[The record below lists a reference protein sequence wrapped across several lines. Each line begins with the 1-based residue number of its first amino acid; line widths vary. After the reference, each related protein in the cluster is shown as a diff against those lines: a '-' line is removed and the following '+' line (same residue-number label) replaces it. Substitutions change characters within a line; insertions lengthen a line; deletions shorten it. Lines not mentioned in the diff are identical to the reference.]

1 MGVSAEKYQH
11 SLDYL
16 FGRLNYE
23 RMGSTKYSTKDFKL
37 ERMQEL
43 LSVLGNPQSSVPTIH
58 IAGTKG
64 KGSTSVMIAEML
76 SAAGY
81 RTGLFTSPHVTKY
94 EERIL
99 IDRKQIAPEQL
110 IDLVTVLAQAVDQM
124 DIDFSSGEMSP
135 TFFELTTALAWLHF
149 KQSQVDYAV
158 MEVGLGGRLDST
170 NVCDPLATVV
180 TNISY
185 DHTALLGNTIEQITR
200 EKAGIIKPGIPVF
213 SGVTQPEAITVLEE
227 VCEAKQAPLYLLN
240 RDVFYEP
247 VSERGNQLLSA
258 EAGSH
263 NEEIP
268 QQKIRVQ
275 TPWSVIEEMPVS
287 LLGAHQATNAGLAVA
302 VLDYLR
308 HAGTPIQTD
317 QMRNGMAG
325 LKWPAR
331 IEVVQKNPT
340 VIIDTAHN
348 GASINALIKTLAECF
363 PQQNRL
369 LIFAA
374 TRDKDVREMLE
385 TLLPHFQTV
394 ILTQYLSNPRRI
406 TVGEL
411 GEIAQSIQQESGC
424 SAEVISTA
432 SPADAWLRAKE
443 SATPDTLICVT
454 GSFFIAAEMREL
466 LLGTTD
472 EALLTEFC

>member
-1 MGVSAEKYQH
+1 MGVSAEMYQH
-11 SLDYL
+11 SLDFL

-37 ERMQEL
+37 GRMQAL
-43 LSVLGNPQSSVPTIH
+43 LKALGNPQSSVPTIH

-64 KGSTSVMIAEML
+64 KGSTSVMVAEML

-99 IDRKQIAPEQL
+99 IDGKQIAPEQL
-110 IDLVTVLAQAVDQM
+110 VDQVTVLSQAVDQM
-124 DIDFSSGEMSP
+124 QVDFGVGDMIP
-135 TFFELTTALAWLHF
+135 TFFELTTALAWMHF
-149 KQSQVDYAV
+149 KQNQVDFAV

-170 NVCDPLATVV
+170 NVCEPLATVI

-185 DHTALLGNTIEQITR
+185 DHTALLGNTIEKITR
-200 EKAGIIKPGIPVF
+200 EKAGIIKSGIPVL
-213 SGVTQPEAITVLEE
+213 SGVTQPEAIAVLEE
-227 VCEAKQAPLYLLN
+227 VCEERQAPLYLLN
-240 RDVFYEP
+240 RDFFYEP
-247 VSERGNQLLSA
+247 CGATRKQSTLEDA
-258 EAGSH
+258 SH
-263 NEEIP
+263 CIEKTPSQSIT
-268 QQKIRVQ
+268 VT

-302 VLDYLR
+302 TLDYVR
-308 HAGTPIQTD
+308 HEGTPLETER
-317 QMRNGMAG
+317 MRKGMAD

-348 GASINALIKTLAECF
+348 GASINALIKTIRECF

-374 TRDKDVREMLE
+374 TREKDVNEMLGA
-385 TLLPHFQTV
+385 LLPHFQTV
-394 ILTQYLSNPRRI
+394 VLTQYLSNPRRI
-406 TVGEL
+406 PVDEL
-411 GEIAQSIQQESGC
+411 IEITQVIQQESG
-424 SAEVISTA
+424 STTEVISTT
-432 SPADAWLRAKE
+432 SPADAWLRARE
-443 SATPDTLICVT
+443 SSNSETLICVT

-466 LLGTTD
+466 LLGATD
-472 EALLTEFC
+472 EALLTESC